1 MSEQTTQEF
10 YLKLSKL
17 FDKDESKFPIKT
29 KYILIQINYN
39 IKFF

>member
-17 FDKDESKFPIKT
+17 FDKDESKEHEKI
-29 KYILIQINYN
+29 IALIRRS
-39 IKFF
+39 